1 MADLEVRHNE
11 KFHRFEAGEPSNLAK
26 LNYHPAATAVEMV
39 HVEVPPEYQ
48 GQGLAGKLAE
58 AALNWARQQNLKVIP
73 SCPYVKGYLGKHP
86 EYSDLL

>member
-39 HVEVPPEYQ
+39 ATRRLSHSGNQSMPMGTSMVSQ
-48 GQGLAGKLAE
+48 G
-58 AALNWARQQNLKVIP
+58 
-73 SCPYVKGYLGKHP
+73 
-86 EYSDLL
+86 

>member
-11 KFHRFEAGEPSNLAK
+11 KLHRFEAGEPSNLAK
-26 LNYHPAATAVEMV
+26 LNYSPAGNSVEMV
-39 HVEVPPEYQ
+39 HVEVPAEYQ
-48 GQGLAGKLAE
+48 GQGVAGKLAE